1 MDSTVKTALVTGA
14 SKRLGKALAIKAS
27 ALGYHTWVNYLHSKS
42 ETLEVVKE
50 IEMAGG
56 TASIIEGDVS
66 RPADVDR
73 IIKTIQQE
81 SRRLDL
87 LVNNVG
93 IYETG
98 SLLDFSPDNFENII
112 NTNLFGSYRLIQAA
126 IPLFPEAGGNIINIG
141 FTGSHLSHASTHA
154 TAYVISKS
162 ALLTLSNSYANL
174 LGPRNI
180 RVNMIS
186 PGQLENS
193 VDLPDNLAEL
203 IPMGHA
209 GTLDD
214 ISNAFEFMISD
225 KAAYVTGQNLEIAGG
240 YMSSLRSNLP

>member
-1 MDSTVKTALVTGA
+1 MNSTIKTALVTGA
-14 SKRLGKALAIKAS
+14 SKRLGKALAIKA
-27 ALGYHTWVNYLHSKS
+27 AELGYHTWINYLHSKS
-42 ETLEVVKE
+42 ETQGVVKE

-56 TASIIEGDVS
+56 KASIIKGDVS
-66 RPADVDR
+66 KPSDVDHMIR
-73 IIKTIQQE
+73 TIQQE

-98 SLLDFSPDNFENII
+98 SLLDFPPDDFEKII
-112 NTNLFGSYRLIQAA
+112 STNLLGAYRLIQAA
-126 IPLFPEAGGNIINIG
+126 IPLFTEAGGNIINIG
-141 FTGSHLSHASTHA
+141 FTGSHVSHASTHA

-174 LGPRNI
+174 LGPRKI

-203 IPMGHA
+203 IPIGHA

-214 ISNAFEFMISD
+214 ICNAFEFMISD

>member
-1 MDSTVKTALVTGA
+1 MTSTIKTALVTGA
-14 SKRLGKALAIKAS
+14 SKRLGKALAIKAA

-42 ETLEVVKE
+42 EALQVVKE
-50 IEMAGG
+50 IESAGG
-56 TASIIEGDVS
+56 TASIVEGDVS
-66 RPADVDR
+66 KPEDVDH
-73 IIKTIQQE
+73 IIKTIQQA
-81 SRRLDL
+81 SGQLDL

-98 SLLDFSPDNFENII
+98 SLLEFTADNFENII
-112 NTNLFGSYRLIQAA
+112 VTNLFGSNRLIQAA
-126 IPLFPEAGGNIINIG
+126 IPLFTHEGGNIINIG

-174 LGPRNI
+174 LGPKNI

-193 VDLPDNLAEL
+193 VDLPDNLTEL
-203 IPMGHA
+203 IPIGRA
-209 GTLDD
+209 GTVDD
-214 ISNAFEFMISD
+214 VANAFEFIISE
-225 KAAYVTGQNLEIAGG
+225 KAGYITGQNLEIAGG
-240 YMSSLRSNLP
+240 YMSSLQSNLP